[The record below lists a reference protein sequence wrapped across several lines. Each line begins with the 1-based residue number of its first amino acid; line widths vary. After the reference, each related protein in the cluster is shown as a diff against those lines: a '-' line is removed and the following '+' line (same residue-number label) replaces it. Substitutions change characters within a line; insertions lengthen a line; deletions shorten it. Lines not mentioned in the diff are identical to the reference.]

1 MWGGSRAPDRRGSGL
16 DILAPDAPDAPAV
29 PGGWTDGGRADG
41 DRVAIPGTGTDFVD
55 SAGSFTPGSAP
66 VIALQDV
73 SKIYAA
79 GALSV
84 RALNRVSLHIDEG
97 EYVAIMGPSG
107 SGKSTLMHIIGCL
120 DVLTEGSYRLAG
132 EDVSEMDEVELAQI
146 RNRRIGFV
154 FQQFNLLPSLPAWR
168 NVELPLVYSGVARDQ
183 RKSRAVDALRRVG
196 LGERIDHRPGE
207 LSGGQQQ
214 RVAVAR
220 ALVGDPDLI
229 LADEPTGNLDST
241 ATEDALAL
249 FDELHE
255 QGRTIVLITHELE
268 VAQRARRIVRVRDG
282 VLTAEA
288 AHPDVGRVLTGT
300 GRHAGGPA

>member
-1 MWGGSRAPDRRGSGL
+1 MWGGSGADAGRSTGSGL
-16 DILAPDAPDAPAV
+16 DILVPTAPTTLGGWSGSDRLAV
-29 PGGWTDGGRADG
+29 PANRADHLAGTVSG
-41 DRVAIPGTGTDFVD
+41 DPHGVA
-55 SAGSFTPGSAP
+55 
-66 VIALQDV
+66 VIALHAV
-73 SKIYAA
+73 SKVYAT

-84 RALNRVSLHIDEG
+84 RALNSVSLHIDEG

-120 DVLTEGSYRLAG
+120 DVLSEGSYRLAG
-132 EDVSEMDEVELAQI
+132 EDVSEMDEVDLAQI

-168 NVELPLVYSGVARDQ
+168 NVELPLVYSGVAREQ
-183 RKSRAVDALRRVG
+183 RRSRAVEALRRVG
-196 LGERIDHRPGE
+196 LGDRIDHRPGE

-268 VAQRARRIVRVRDG
+268 VAERARRVVRVRDG
-282 VLTAEA
+282 VLTADSA
-288 AHPDVGRVLTGT
+288 DPDVGPDLSGA
-300 GRHAGGPA
+300 GRHAGASA